1 MKLYKIVN
9 AGASL
14 RRLITQE
21 LSLKTAYHLRLLV
34 DQLNGHLGYFD
45 ENRERISKLADHG
58 DAELDALLQEEVD
71 ISIHKVRIRLDEN
84 VRLSVEDIMRLEG
97 FVDFVDAGCRG
108 SEEAEMPD
116 ATEGGRHG

>member
-45 ENRERISKLADHG
+45 ENRERISKLADHE

-97 FVDFVDAGCRG
+97 FVDFVDAGCREN
-108 SEEAEMPD
+108 EEAEMPD
-116 ATEGGRHG
+116 ETEGGSHG

>member
-71 ISIHKVRIRLDEN
+71 ISIHKVKIRLDEN

-97 FVDFVDAGCRG
+97 FVDFVDAGCREN
-108 SEEAEMPD
+108 EEAEMPD